1 MNDAGALALRI
12 MTVNSLLFF
21 AALMLLSIFFLKSFG
36 YHFTVTKSQYLL
48 ISASINVI
56 VALTLRWWLWIGNP
70 PMFWLINLDLWKS
83 ALDIGPNW
91 IFNFLLFVPAAY
103 FLNKYLRKS
112 VKVFLSLIFLSF
124 GIETLQGMFGWGYS
138 DPADWVANSMGS
150 LVGIVIAST
159 SNSTTS

>member
-1 MNDAGALALRI
+1 VNDAGALALRI
-12 MTVNSLLFF
+12 VTVNSLLFF

-36 YHFTVTKSQYLL
+36 NHFTVTKSQYLL
-48 ISASINVI
+48 ISASVNMI

-103 FLNKYLRKS
+103 FLSNNLRKS
-112 VKVFLSLIFLSF
+112 SQVFIFLVSLSF
-124 GIETLQGMFGWGYS
+124 GIETFQGIFGWGYS
-138 DPADWVANSMGS
+138 DPADWVANSIGT
-150 LVGIVIAST
+150 LLGIVLSSLPLSKRT
-159 SNSTTS
+159 